1 MPDQFILHSEFQPA
15 GDQPEA
21 IAALVGGIREKHL
34 HYQTLQG
41 VTGSGKTF
49 TMANVIQ
56 RLQMPTLVISHNKT
70 LAAQLYS
77 ELKAFFPEN
86 AVEYFVSYYDYYQPE
101 AYIPSTDTYIAKDS
115 AINDELERLRLA
127 ATGALLERRDV
138 IVVASVS
145 CIYGMGD
152 PEEFA
157 SLEAKIVIDQTISRD
172 DLLRKL
178 VFLQYTR
185 NDLAPERGQF
195 RASGDTVEVYLSH
208 REDYLEIQF
217 WGDSIESM
225 CYRNVMTH
233 TLVERTDSAI
243 IFPCKLFVTSK
254 EKMEAARRAIQEE
267 LREQVRD
274 FEERNKLVEAQRI
287 HQRTTYDLE
296 MLQEVGY
303 CQGIEN
309 YSRHLSAREPGS
321 RPFTLIDYFPREGF
335 LTIIDESHVTLPQ
348 LHAMQNADRNRKMVL
363 VENGFRLPSALDNR
377 PLTYNEF
384 RSLQQNVIFVSA
396 TPGAYELSLTQ
407 PVRQIIRP
415 TGLLD
420 PKVEVR
426 PLAGQ
431 VDDAIEEIRRMA
443 EKKERVLVTTLTKR
457 MAEELSEYLR
467 KVGLESRYLHS
478 DLDALERVEIIRGL
492 RAGDFDCLVGINLLR
507 EGLDLPEVALVM
519 VMDADK
525 EGFLRSASS
534 LIQTAGRAARNAEG
548 RVILYADVI
557 TDSIQ
562 RLLQET
568 EERRER
574 QMAFNQAHGITPKT
588 IRRAVQASLHV
599 AEEAKD
605 KVASVLR
612 KHGQGVSEEEAE
624 YQYDLTEAKRQL
636 EEEMQQAA
644 DALEFLKARGIE
656 MKDREVDDEKHY
668 GESITIDL
676 KTSNGAVSVR
686 GTLTENH
693 LMLSRINN
701 FDKIYLDLSGS
712 HLFVE
717 FRVEEVVILAV
728 QFILGHFQC
737 LTEALEMNDLA
748 CAKEF

>member
-1 MPDQFILHSEFQPA
+1 MPEQFILHSEYQPA
-15 GDQPEA
+15 GDQPAA
-21 IAALVGGIREKHL
+21 IEALVKGIREGHL

-127 ATGALLERRDV
+127 ATGALLERKDV

-157 SLEAKIVIDQTISRD
+157 SLEAKIVIDQSISRD

-178 VFLQYTR
+178 VSLQYTR
-185 NDLAPERGQF
+185 NDLAPGRGQF
-195 RASGDTVEVYLSH
+195 RAAGDTVEVYLSH

-217 WGDSIESM
+217 WGDSIEGM

-233 TLVERTDSAI
+233 TLVEKTTSAI
-243 IFPCKLFVTSK
+243 IFPCKLFVTSE
-254 EKMEAARRAIQEE
+254 EKMKAAVRAIRGE
-267 LREQVRD
+267 LLEQVRD
-274 FEERNKLVEAQRI
+274 FEAQNKLVEAQRI
-287 HQRTTYDLE
+287 HQRTIYDLE

-321 RPFTLIDYFPREGF
+321 RPFTLIDYFPPEGF
-335 LTIIDESHVTLPQ
+335 LTLIDESHVTLPQ
-348 LHAMQNADRNRKMVL
+348 LHAMQNADRNRKKVL

-377 PLTYNEF
+377 PLTYEEF
-384 RSLQQNVIFVSA
+384 RSLQKNVIFVSA
-396 TPGAYELSLTQ
+396 TPGSYELSLTQ
-407 PVRQIIRP
+407 PVKQIIRP

-420 PKVEVR
+420 PQVEVR
-426 PLAGQ
+426 PLTGQ
-431 VDDAIEEIRRMA
+431 VDDAIEEIRRMT

-467 KVGLESRYLHS
+467 KVGIESRYLHS

-492 RAGDFDCLVGINLLR
+492 RAGEFDCLVGINLLR

-548 RVILYADVI
+548 RVILYADVL
-557 TDSIQ
+557 TDSI
-562 RLLQET
+562 RFLLEET
-568 EERRER
+568 EQRRKK
-574 QMAFNQAHGITPKT
+574 QMAFNQEHGITPKT
-588 IRRAVQASLHV
+588 IHRAVQASLHL
-599 AEEAKD
+599 AEEAKE

-612 KHGQGVSEEEAE
+612 KPGQMVSEEEAE
-624 YQYDLTEAKRQL
+624 YEYDLTEAKRQI
-636 EEEMQQAA
+636 EEEMQKAA
-644 DALEFLKARGIE
+644 DALEFERAAMLRDQLYE
-656 MKDREVDDEKHY
+656 LEKGKKPKH
-668 GESITIDL
+668 
-676 KTSNGAVSVR
+676 APVSPTPSLPK
-686 GTLTENH
+686 G
-693 LMLSRINN
+693 
-701 FDKIYLDLSGS
+701 KKKGGS
-712 HLFVE
+712 HRE
-717 FRVEEVVILAV
+717 
-728 QFILGHFQC
+728 
-737 LTEALEMNDLA
+737 
-748 CAKEF
+748 K

>member
-274 FEERNKLVEAQRI
+274 FE
-287 HQRTTYDLE
+287 
-296 MLQEVGY
+296 
-303 CQGIEN
+303 
-309 YSRHLSAREPGS
+309 
-321 RPFTLIDYFPREGF
+321 
-335 LTIIDESHVTLPQ
+335 
-348 LHAMQNADRNRKMVL
+348 
-363 VENGFRLPSALDNR
+363 
-377 PLTYNEF
+377 
-384 RSLQQNVIFVSA
+384 
-396 TPGAYELSLTQ
+396 
-407 PVRQIIRP
+407 
-415 TGLLD
+415 
-420 PKVEVR
+420 
-426 PLAGQ
+426 
-431 VDDAIEEIRRMA
+431 
-443 EKKERVLVTTLTKR
+443 
-457 MAEELSEYLR
+457 
-467 KVGLESRYLHS
+467 
-478 DLDALERVEIIRGL
+478 
-492 RAGDFDCLVGINLLR
+492 
-507 EGLDLPEVALVM
+507 
-519 VMDADK
+519 
-525 EGFLRSASS
+525 
-534 LIQTAGRAARNAEG
+534 
-548 RVILYADVI
+548 
-557 TDSIQ
+557 
-562 RLLQET
+562 
-568 EERRER
+568 
-574 QMAFNQAHGITPKT
+574 
-588 IRRAVQASLHV
+588 
-599 AEEAKD
+599 
-605 KVASVLR
+605 
-612 KHGQGVSEEEAE
+612 
-624 YQYDLTEAKRQL
+624 
-636 EEEMQQAA
+636 
-644 DALEFLKARGIE
+644 
-656 MKDREVDDEKHY
+656 
-668 GESITIDL
+668 
-676 KTSNGAVSVR
+676 
-686 GTLTENH
+686 
-693 LMLSRINN
+693 
-701 FDKIYLDLSGS
+701 
-712 HLFVE
+712 
-717 FRVEEVVILAV
+717 
-728 QFILGHFQC
+728 
-737 LTEALEMNDLA
+737 
-748 CAKEF
+748 

>member
-21 IAALVGGIREKHL
+21 IAALVDGIREKHL

-644 DALEFLKARGIE
+644 DALEFERAAMLRDQLYE
-656 MKDREVDDEKHY
+656 LEK
-668 GESITIDL
+668 G
-676 KTSNGAVSVR
+676 KKPRPAAPPR
-686 GTLTENH
+686 K
-693 LMLSRINN
+693 SR
-701 FDKIYLDLSGS
+701 KKS
-712 HLFVE
+712 
-717 FRVEEVVILAV
+717 R
-728 QFILGHFQC
+728 Q
-737 LTEALEMNDLA
+737 
-748 CAKEF
+748 